1 MSIAEDGGV
10 CLAHR
15 LLQCV
20 LRSERRESR
29 SHWGAHGGN
38 EPSRTRSPGTRAVAQ
53 SSSTRSGT
61 PDPFRQCPLRL
72 IRPINPYRVQMCAS
86 SSPFPRAIRPAF
98 EALSHS
104 YFESH
109 RFEGSAD
116 YPRFDHFLCSVCHM
130 LQFRRHVARGKG
142 QRLTETIYTVE
153 TPCIAYERAS

>member
-1 MSIAEDGGV
+1 MSIAEDGSVG
-10 CLAHR
+10 LAHR
-15 LLQCV
+15 LLQRV
-20 LRSERRESR
+20 LLDERRVSR
-29 SHWGAHGGN
+29 SHLGAHGGS
-38 EPSRTRSPGTRAVAQ
+38 EPSRTRSPGTRAVVQ

-61 PDPFRQCPLRL
+61 PDPSHQCPLRL
-72 IRPINPYRVQMCAS
+72 IHLIDTYRVRICAS
-86 SSPFPRAIRPAF
+86 SSPFPRAIRPTF
-98 EALSHS
+98 GSLSHS